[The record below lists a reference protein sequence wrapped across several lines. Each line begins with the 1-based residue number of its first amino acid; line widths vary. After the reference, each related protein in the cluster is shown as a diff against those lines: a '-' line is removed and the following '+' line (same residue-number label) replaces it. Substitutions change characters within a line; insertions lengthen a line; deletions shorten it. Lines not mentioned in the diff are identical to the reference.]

1 MPIIIGFFNP
11 KGGCGKSSTLIN
23 LAGGFTKAG
32 YNVGVV
38 DADPQ
43 RTVLSNSSSQQ
54 GQNGLAFD
62 IVDART
68 LRNPVLMR
76 KLASY
81 DIVLEDTP
89 SGVLHR
95 TDEVSMFALRSMP
108 MCDAII
114 IPLQPAP
121 ADFKA
126 CVPLIHHLM
135 KRKPSSQKVGV
146 VINGRKRNKMGD
158 SARDRALEMFRD
170 VSNVTV
176 FQTTIGDRTAITE
189 VLGSG
194 QTIFDY
200 VPASHP
206 AAQEYFAL
214 TKEVAEWLSKP

>member
-1 MPIIIGFFNP
+1 MIIGFFNP

-23 LAGGFTKAG
+23 LAGGLTKAG
-32 YNVGVV
+32 SNVGVV

-43 RTVLSNSSSQQ
+43 ATALSNSISGQQ

-62 IVDART
+62 VLPARP
-68 LRNPVLMR
+68 LRNPDAMR
-76 KLASY
+76 KLAY

-89 SGVLHR
+89 SGVLQR
-95 TDEVSMFALRSMP
+95 TDEVSLFALRSIP

-126 CVPLIHHLM
+126 CIPLVQYLM
-135 KRKPSSQKVGV
+135 QRKAASQRVGV
-146 VINGRKRNKMGD
+146 LINGRKHNKMGD
-158 SARDRALEMFRD
+158 SARGRALEMFQD
-170 VSNVTV
+170 VSNVTI
-176 FQTTIGDRTAITE
+176 FTTTIGSRTAITE

>member
-23 LAGGFTKAG
+23 LAGGLTKAG
-32 YNVGVV
+32 YNVGSV

-43 RTVLSNSSSQQ
+43 KTLVSNDSQSPRGIGFEVLP
-54 GQNGLAFD
+54 
-62 IVDART
+62 ARP
-68 LRNPVLMR
+68 LRNPLAML
-76 KLASY
+76 KLPY

-89 SGVLHR
+89 SGVLER
-95 TDEVSMFALRSMP
+95 TDEVSLFALRSMP

-121 ADFKA
+121 ADFRA
-126 CVPLIHHLM
+126 CIPLVQYLM
-135 KRKPSSQKVGV
+135 QRKPASQKVGV
-146 VINGRKRNKMGD
+146 LINGRKHNKMGN
-158 SARDRALEMFRD
+158 SARDRALEMFQD
-170 VSNVTV
+170 VSNATV

-206 AAQEYFAL
+206 AAQEYFSL
-214 TKEVAEWLSKP
+214 TKEVAQWLSKP